1 MSILLYGLAFALYA
15 LLGAHLF
22 RTRWRAQPQ
31 GAAAALAAW
40 ERAAILVPL
49 ALHSWLLYQDL
60 LGGPSLRFG
69 FSQALSLMMWLAVLF
84 YWIESLFYSLQG
96 IFAIVLPVAAVTV
109 VLPALFPGFE
119 APPYTGTAEFRL
131 HLLLAMLAYSL
142 FAMAALQAALM
153 LALERKL
160 HRGDLRGPVA
170 GLPPLL
176 TLEALLFRILGLG
189 FLFLTLTLLAGAAF
203 SEELFGRALPFNHKT
218 LFGLISWLIFGALL
232 AGRHFY
238 GWRGRK
244 ALHWTLAGFAVLLL
258 AYVGSRF
265 VLEVVLGRSLA

>member
-15 LLGAHLF
+15 LLGVHFF
-22 RTRWRAQPQ
+22 RTRWRAEPP
-31 GAAAALAAW
+31 AAIAPPAAW
-40 ERAAILVPL
+40 ERGAILVPL

-60 LGGPSLRFG
+60 LGGASLRFG

-84 YWIESLFYSLQG
+84 YWIESLFYRLQG
-96 IFAIVLPVAAVTV
+96 IFAIVLPVAAISV
-109 VLPALFPGFE
+109 VLPAIFPGFE

-142 FAMAALQAALM
+142 FTMAALQAALM

-160 HRGDLRGPVA
+160 HRGDLRGPIA

-176 TLEALLFRILGLG
+176 TLESLLFRIIGLG

-218 LFGLISWLIFGALL
+218 LFGVLSWMIFGALL

-238 GWRGRK
+238 GWRGRR
-244 ALHWTLAGFAVLLL
+244 ALTWTLTGFAVLLL

>member
-15 LLGAHLF
+15 LLGAHFF
-22 RTRWRAQPQ
+22 RTRWRAEPP
-31 GAAAALAAW
+31 AAIAPPAAW
-40 ERAAILVPL
+40 ERGAILVPL

-60 LGGPSLRFG
+60 LGGASLRFG

-84 YWIESLFYSLQG
+84 YWIESLFYRLQG
-96 IFAIVLPVAAVTV
+96 IFAIVLPVAAISV
-109 VLPALFPGFE
+109 VLPAIFPGFE

-142 FAMAALQAALM
+142 FTMAALQAALM

-160 HRGDLRGPVA
+160 HRGDLRGPIA

-176 TLEALLFRILGLG
+176 TLESLLFRIIGLG

-218 LFGLISWLIFGALL
+218 LFGVLSWMIFGALL

-238 GWRGRK
+238 GWRGRR
-244 ALHWTLAGFAVLLL
+244 ALTWTLTGFAVLLL

-265 VLEVVLGRSLA
+265 VLEVILQRN